1 MLRSLLIGLVLW
13 SLLPGCGN
21 NQDLILTRDD
31 LKLADS
37 LFLVSRNEWS
47 PKLEDSCNAFR
58 EKMLPI
64 WTDSLKN
71 QRLSEI
77 NLMLEQYEKSK

>member
-1 MLRSLLIGLVLW
+1 MVKSFCTSVFLWGLLV
-13 SLLPGCGN
+13 SCGGR
-21 NQDLILTRDD
+21 QDIVLTRAD

-47 PKLEDSCNAFR
+47 PKLEDSCNVFR
-58 EKMLPI
+58 ELMLPI

>member
-1 MLRSLLIGLVLW
+1 MLKGFFTSVILW
-13 SLLPGCGN
+13 SLLLSCDSR
-21 NQDLILTRDD
+21 QDIVLTRDD

-37 LFLVSRNEWS
+37 LYLVSRNEWS

-58 EKMLPI
+58 EKMLLM